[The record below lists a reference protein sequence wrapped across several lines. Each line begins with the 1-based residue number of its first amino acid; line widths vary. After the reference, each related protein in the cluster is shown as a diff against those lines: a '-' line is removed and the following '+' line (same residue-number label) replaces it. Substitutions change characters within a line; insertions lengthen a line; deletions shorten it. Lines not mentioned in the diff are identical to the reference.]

1 MLTFD
6 LNMHTH
12 TSTSKHKL
20 PPHTHTY
27 AKKNIKKEREI
38 SKEILEGGR
47 ERKYVY
53 VLILVTG
60 TEHESKLTR
69 EI

>member
-6 LNMHTH
+6 LNMHTRI
-12 TSTSKHKL
+12 STNKHML
-20 PPHTHTY
+20 PHTHTY
-27 AKKNIKKEREI
+27 SKKNVKKEREI
-38 SKEILEGGR
+38 SKEIWDGGR